1 MGSRL
6 RVPSTRCFCIT
17 KGQHVLYCP
26 MTDAGVVVYSIDFGY
41 RFRPFFAQDLRT
53 RIQGFRKFKKVHEL
67 RIRKGPFL
75 ECVSNFRT
83 KKETE
88 NWGYF
93 IRHSLIG
100 VLFENFYPAA
110 MQQLCSMI
118 RVSFENFYA
127 VSDGFV

>member
-1 MGSRL
+1 M
-6 RVPSTRCFCIT
+6 
-17 KGQHVLYCP
+17 
-26 MTDAGVVVYSIDFGY
+26 
-41 RFRPFFAQDLRT
+41 

-67 RIRKGPFL
+67 RLKKGPFL
-75 ECVSNFRT
+75 ECVNNFHT

-88 NWGYF
+88 NRVYS

-118 RVSFENFYA
+118 QVLFENSYA
-127 VSDGFV
+127 VSDWSV